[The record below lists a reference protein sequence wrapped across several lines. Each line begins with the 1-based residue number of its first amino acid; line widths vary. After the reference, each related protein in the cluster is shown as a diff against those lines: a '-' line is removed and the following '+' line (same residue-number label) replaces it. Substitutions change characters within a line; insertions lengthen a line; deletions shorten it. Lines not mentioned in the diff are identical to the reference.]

1 MLSLVWVFTCIDPTE
16 ESYMGGCPLDLHWGT
31 VQLSTSSVALRV
43 RKAEILVV
51 ETGDFCLECSNILG
65 DVVRR

>member
-1 MLSLVWVFTCIDPTE
+1 MLSLVGFSHVLDLTE

-43 RKAEILVV
+43 RKAESLV
-51 ETGDFCLECSNILG
+51 ETGVFFG
-65 DVVRR
+65 VFKYTRRCC